1 MRNMVLFSPSMNV
14 PLIDLKAQYE
24 SIRGEIRQA
33 IDRVLDTQKFI
44 LSSEVAGLE
53 KETAEFCK
61 TRFAVGCASGT
72 DALLLS
78 LIALGIEEGDEVLT
92 TAYSFFSTAGMIT
105 WLKAKPVFVD
115 IDPQTFNLRSDQIAN
130 RITKKTKA
138 IIAVHL
144 FGQCSRMEELSSF
157 DLPLIED
164 AAQGIGA
171 TRNGRLAGS
180 MGATGCLSYFPTKN
194 LGGYGDGG
202 MITTQD
208 PEIAQK
214 LRGLRAHGLDS
225 QNPQQYR
232 HSIVG
237 TNSRLDEIQ
246 AAVLR
251 VKMKFLGEWNLKRGK
266 NASFYS
272 ENLKGLPLQTPVIDS
287 GNTHTFHQYVI
298 KTDARDA
305 LKETLA
311 QKGIGSAVY
320 YPIPLPLQP
329 CFSNLGYRP
338 GEFPDAE
345 KCAAT
350 SLALPIYP
358 ELTTQQLEY
367 VVSGIRTFYQ

>member
-1 MRNMVLFSPSMNV
+1 MVLFSPSMNV

-53 KETAEFCK
+53 KETAEFCNTK
-61 TRFAVGCASGT
+61 FAVGCASGT

-78 LIALGIEEGDEVLT
+78 LIALGIQEGDEVLT
-92 TAYSFFSTAGMIT
+92 SAYSFFSTAGMIA
-105 WLKAKPVFVD
+105 WLKGKPVFVD
-115 IDPQTFNLRSDQIAN
+115 IDQQTFNLRSDQIAN

-144 FGQCSRMEELSSF
+144 FGQCSRMEEF
-157 DLPLIED
+157 TQFGLPLIED

-171 TRNGRLAGS
+171 SRNGLPAGS
-180 MGATGCLSYFPTKN
+180 MGVTGCLSYFPTKN

-208 PEIAQK
+208 PKIAQK

-246 AAVLR
+246 AAILR
-251 VKMKFLGEWNLKRGK
+251 VKMKFLEEWNLKRRK

-298 KTDARDA
+298 KTEARDA
-305 LKETLA
+305 LKEALA
-311 QKGIGSAVY
+311 QKGIGFAVY

-329 CFSNLGYRP
+329 CFSSLGYRQ

-358 ELTTQQLEY
+358 ELTAQQLEY
-367 VVSGIRTFYQ
+367 VVTGIRTFYQ